1 MLICGIHD
9 GHNAAAAL
17 VCDGKLL
24 GALQEERITRIK
36 NWNGFPLQ
44 AIERLLGMAG
54 ACWSDVDA
62 FVYAGKESYVGA
74 GNSHSREAQIEAYK
88 KVANLNERLRG
99 YLKRTPLRGFVQFLR
114 YQRRIKPLEEKGVSP
129 GRIKVIEHHRCHAAT
144 AYYGEKPRKEAL
156 VMTLDGAGDGL
167 CATVSIPLDNAG
179 LQRLSVIN
187 ERHSIGILW
196 ALITAYMGMVPLE
209 HEYKMMGMAAYA
221 SAKRARKVA
230 DIFHQRFCF
239 SQGEWRHS
247 FEVPEMNYSYRFWR
261 RNLEF
266 VRFDD
271 VCAGLQL
278 FTEEL
283 MSRWVK
289 YWLKRTGRGVLC
301 LSGGVFMN
309 VKMNNI
315 LGEIDEVE
323 KLFVFPSCGDETNA
337 IGAAWAY
344 LEDQGMYEL
353 IKPLQSMYLGVSP
366 DERMFRQAEDL
377 ATSKGYKVYKPA
389 DVGLE
394 VASLLARGEIVARCT
409 GREEFGARALGNRS
423 ILADPSRPELVPV
436 LNRAIKNR
444 DFWMPFACTVL
455 ASHENR
461 YIHNP
466 KNFPAPYMI
475 LAFQSRLTEEIIA
488 GVHPNDG
495 TIRPQVL
502 SRETNP
508 EYHHII
514 EEFARRT
521 GRGAV
526 LNTSF
531 NLHGEPIVSSPLEAM
546 DVFERSG
553 LEHLNL
559 GPYLIHKA
567 NLGVVMKL

>member
-1 MLICGIHD
+1 
-9 GHNAAAAL
+9 
-17 VCDGKLL
+17 
-24 GALQEERITRIK
+24 
-36 NWNGFPLQ
+36 
-44 AIERLLGMAG
+44 
-54 ACWSDVDA
+54 
-62 FVYAGKESYVGA
+62 
-74 GNSHSREAQIEAYK
+74 
-88 KVANLNERLRG
+88 
-99 YLKRTPLRGFVQFLR
+99 
-114 YQRRIKPLEEKGVSP
+114 
-129 GRIKVIEHHRCHAAT
+129 
-144 AYYGEKPRKEAL
+144 
-156 VMTLDGAGDGL
+156 
-167 CATVSIPLDNAG
+167 
-179 LQRLSVIN
+179 
-187 ERHSIGILW
+187 
-196 ALITAYMGMVPLE
+196 
-209 HEYKMMGMAAYA
+209 
-221 SAKRARKVA
+221 
-230 DIFHQRFCF
+230 
-239 SQGEWRHS
+239 
-247 FEVPEMNYSYRFWR
+247 
-261 RNLEF
+261 
-266 VRFDD
+266 

-289 YWLKRTGRGVLC
+289 YWLKKTGRGVLC